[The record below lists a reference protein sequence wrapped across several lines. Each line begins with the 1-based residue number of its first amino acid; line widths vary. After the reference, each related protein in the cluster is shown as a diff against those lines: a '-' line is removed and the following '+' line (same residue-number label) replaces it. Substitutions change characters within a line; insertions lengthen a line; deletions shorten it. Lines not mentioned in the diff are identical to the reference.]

1 MPIVEHLCRM
11 VNINWTF
18 ILVIVIRAQTL
29 KFEIQVCLWPFMVKQ
44 NRPSWKSHPH
54 RKEFN
59 QWPLVYHLCGKG
71 SFLLMSHFVLICCTE
86 SISLHFGTCKHVV
99 TFFLRSKQRNFLK
112 MLVKIHYKSG
122 TNMVMG
128 STVED
133 LIERSVKKFGLPQNK
148 YKVHIY
154 FRRTP
159 IPRFLNFE
167 F

>member
-1 MPIVEHLCRM
+1 
-11 VNINWTF
+11 
-18 ILVIVIRAQTL
+18 
-29 KFEIQVCLWPFMVKQ
+29 
-44 NRPSWKSHPH
+44 
-54 RKEFN
+54 
-59 QWPLVYHLCGKG
+59 
-71 SFLLMSHFVLICCTE
+71 
-86 SISLHFGTCKHVV
+86 
-99 TFFLRSKQRNFLK
+99 
-112 MLVKIHYKSG
+112 
-122 TNMVMG
+122 MVMG